1 MMKPSSRARYR
12 QGMSRLARHPLALDA
27 VLAVALGALAQSMVW
42 RGDVDGPRAFV
53 APLFLLIG
61 PPLVVRRRL
70 PLVPI
75 AAVVAAVVVQAL
87 TTGNA
92 PEGAG
97 LLLPLVVALYSVAAY
112 GGRRQA
118 VLGLALAVVGG
129 VVHDVNDPRVR
140 TGERSEE
147 RRV

>member
-1 MMKPSSRARYR
+1 
-12 QGMSRLARHPLALDA
+12 MSRLARHPLALDA

-75 AAVVAAVVVQAL
+75 AAVVTAVVVQAL
-87 TTGNA
+87 ATGNA

-97 LLLPLVVALYSVAAY
+97 LLLPLVAAL
-112 GGRRQA
+112 
-118 VLGLALAVVGG
+118 
-129 VVHDVNDPRVR
+129 
-140 TGERSEE
+140 
-147 RRV
+147 